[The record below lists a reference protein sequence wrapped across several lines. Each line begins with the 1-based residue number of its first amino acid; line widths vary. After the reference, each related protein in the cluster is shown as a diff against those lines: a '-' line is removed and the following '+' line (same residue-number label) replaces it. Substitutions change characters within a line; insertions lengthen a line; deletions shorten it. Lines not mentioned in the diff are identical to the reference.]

1 MTPICGHFDL
11 KLLESFF
18 ADNPRVDYLSLDV
31 EGAELAVLETIP
43 FDRVDIR
50 TLSVEVEH
58 SDSKKI
64 VQLLVRNG
72 YKSIVAPSTT

>member
-1 MTPICGHFDL
+1 M
-11 KLLESFF
+11 

-64 VQLLVRNG
+64 V
-72 YKSIVAPSTT
+72 

>member
-1 MTPICGHFDL
+1 M
-11 KLLESFF
+11 
-18 ADNPRVDYLSLDV
+18 DYLSLDV

-72 YKSIVAPSTT
+72 YKVQQRMKTDIIFVKS